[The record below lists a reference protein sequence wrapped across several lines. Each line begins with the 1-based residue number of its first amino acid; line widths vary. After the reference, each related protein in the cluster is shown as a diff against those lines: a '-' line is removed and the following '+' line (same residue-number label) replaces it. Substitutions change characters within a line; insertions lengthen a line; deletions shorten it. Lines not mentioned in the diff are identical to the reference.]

1 MFGKL
6 WYILTLRCEEADRL
20 RSRQQLEPLT
30 RVERVAMSLHQLI
43 CKSCRIAARQLQI
56 LDAALSRLRDAV
68 TDASPVADS
77 GPRLSPDA
85 RERIAKSLRD
95 ADSSGEKSE

>member
-30 RVERVAMSLHQLI
+30 WVERVAMSLHQFI
-43 CKSCRIAARQLQI
+43 CKSCRIAAKQMQI
-56 LDAALSRLRDAV
+56 LDAALSRLRDA
-68 TDASPVADS
+68 TDASPAADT
-77 GPRLSPDA
+77 GLSPDA
-85 RERIAKSLRD
+85 RERIASALRNAKPTD
-95 ADSSGEKSE
+95 KKSE